1 MLWRQVQTILV
12 PAAVIS
18 GYVLTSMAGGF
29 ISDVWDGFLGPFLI
43 TYWAGLGFTNAWYFT
58 RQSMREHGFTP
69 GMQAGTALLN
79 IVVFLFMFDGPA
91 AFIDDP
97 WLIGVVIAPGLE
109 LIVPYLQH
117 RHERTEPAGEE

>member
-1 MLWRQVQTILV
+1 MTGRILLTIVV
-12 PAAVIS
+12 PIAVIG
-18 GYVLTSMAGGF
+18 GYVLASRLGGF
-29 ISDVWDGFLGPFLI
+29 VQSAWDGFLGPFLI

-69 GMQAGTALLN
+69 GMQAGTALLI

-117 RHERTEPAGEE
+117 RHERTEAAEE